1 MELLDEDTSKL
12 DFLPFQVEMI
22 CRVVLEYRQY
32 S

>member
-1 MELLDEDTSKL
+1 MELLDQDTSKL

-22 CRVVLEYRQY
+22 CQAVLEYRRY